1 MKRIR
6 YIASLWIGV
15 VGMILT
21 LPTSCAVDT
30 EVLTC
35 SYNVELEYWYTREW
49 TKEENMVANYIYRIN
64 EYVFDQSG
72 LLYQINELPVGSGKR
87 AFVSTLTLP
96 DGEYTAV
103 AWGNLSRLEQG
114 WEPEIGTTTLEEARI
129 RLSAPYAT
137 EQAAWGD
144 TEEHGN
150 IDPLYYGY
158 TTFSVRGDKPQRL
171 RVGMTHAHLLLEVV
185 VKWARNAPANT
196 RDFSLELRD
205 VPAVYGFFPEYTESK
220 SAASTNPITHRIPEV
235 MEKGTGH
242 TRDYRLKATMDIAR
256 ALKAEFVTNR
266 LTDQSHPLFTV
277 YAGEQQLI
285 KDLDLEKYF
294 RTMQLGLSRNL
305 RQEFR
310 IQVMIYDD
318 RVEVSPM
325 VFSDWE
331 NGGTIGGN
339 V

>member
-1 MKRIR
+1 
-6 YIASLWIGV
+6 
-15 VGMILT
+15 
-21 LPTSCAVDT
+21 
-30 EVLTC
+30 
-35 SYNVELEYWYTREW
+35 
-49 TKEENMVANYIYRIN
+49 MVANYIYRIN

-72 LLYQINELPVGSGKR
+72 VLYQINELPAGSGKQ
-87 AFVSTLTLP
+87 AFVSTMTLP
-96 DGEYTAV
+96 EGEYTAV
-103 AWGNLSRLEQG
+103 AWGNLSRLEHG
-114 WEPEIGTTTLEEARI
+114 WEPEIGTTTLDEARI
-129 RLSAPYAT
+129 RLSAPYTT
-137 EQAAWGD
+137 EQAALSGGD
-144 TEEHGN
+144 VPGN

-158 TTFSVRGDKPQRL
+158 TTFSVRGEKPQRL

-185 VKWARNAPANT
+185 VKWAKNAPANT
-196 RDFSLELRD
+196 RNFSLSLRD
-205 VPAVYGFFPEYTESK
+205 VPTVYGFYPDYTEPK
-220 SAASTNPITHRIPEV
+220 SSTSTNPIVHRIPEV
-235 MEKGTGH
+235 MEKKGGQTKE
-242 TRDYRLKATMDIAR
+242 YRLKATMDIAR
-256 ALKAEFVTNR
+256 SLKAEFVTNR

-277 YAGEQQLI
+277 YAGETQLI

-331 NGGTIGGN
+331 NGGTIGGD